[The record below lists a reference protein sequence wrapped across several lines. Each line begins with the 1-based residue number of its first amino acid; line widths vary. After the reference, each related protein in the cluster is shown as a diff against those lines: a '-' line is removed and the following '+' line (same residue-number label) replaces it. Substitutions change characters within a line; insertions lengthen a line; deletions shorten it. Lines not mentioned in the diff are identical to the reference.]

1 MAERWNQT
9 ADDGRRGM
17 GAGDAAADRRLS
29 GQADCS
35 VMGAEIRE
43 EGKSSAHG
51 STAAGIT
58 PASHNSRLPWRQKWL
73 NAQ

>member
-35 VMGAEIRE
+35 VMGAEI
-43 EGKSSAHG
+43 
-51 STAAGIT
+51 
-58 PASHNSRLPWRQKWL
+58 
-73 NAQ
+73 